1 MSAWPSELFEVE
13 TPTAPIQMSPYD
25 ARQIDTMLKA
35 ARSSAAERDPDW
47 SALLPGSYPTNL
59 LTVNGRTA
67 LALALA
73 EIAPGK
79 DDEILVVTT
88 TGSPYISGCVTR
100 EIEKLCRWARKPS
113 PATRAVLVIHE
124 FGYPA
129 ALPAGLDPKLPVIE
143 DCAWAFGVDRPDL
156 QVGAR
161 GDFVIYSLP
170 KALPMPFGG
179 LLRAKRPLARAGNA
193 PLLSDAALRMVRGGV
208 QLHGAELAAAVRAR
222 LDNYR
227 RYEALFAKSG
237 HLPYF
242 DLEPGMV
249 PHAFV
254 FKLQDEARGKRVK
267 LAMEAANIDCSV
279 FFGAGG
285 FYLPNHQNLD
295 AAAIDYLHARFLH
308 TWKHG
313 A

>member
-1 MSAWPSELFEVE
+1 VSAFPSELFEVE
-13 TPTAPIQMSPYD
+13 TPTSPIQMSPYD
-25 ARQIDTMLKA
+25 ARQLETMLEA
-35 ARSSAAERDPDW
+35 ARSPAAEREPEW
-47 SALLPGSYPTNL
+47 NALLRASYATNL
-59 LTVNGRTA
+59 LTANGRTA
-67 LALALA
+67 LALALN

-79 DDEILVVTT
+79 DDEILIVTT

-100 EIEKLCRWARKPS
+100 EIEKVCRWGRKPS
-113 PATRAVLVIHE
+113 PATRAALVIHE
-124 FGYPA
+124 FGFPA
-129 ALPAGLDPKLPVIE
+129 ALPPGLDPEIPIIE
-143 DCAWAFGVDRPDL
+143 DCAWAFGVDYPGL

-161 GDFVIYSLP
+161 GDFVIYSLS

-179 LLRAKRPLARAGNA
+179 LLRAKKPLGGSA
-193 PLLSDAALRMVRGGV
+193 PRLSEEALRMVRGGV
-208 QLHGAELAAAVRAR
+208 HYHGARLAAAVQAR

-237 HLPYF
+237 HAPYF
-242 DLEPGMV
+242 ELEPGMV

-254 FKLQDEARGKRVK
+254 FKLQDEVRGKRVK

-295 AAAIDYLHARFLH
+295 AAAIQYLHARFLH
-308 TWKHG
+308 TWKH
-313 A
+313 AA